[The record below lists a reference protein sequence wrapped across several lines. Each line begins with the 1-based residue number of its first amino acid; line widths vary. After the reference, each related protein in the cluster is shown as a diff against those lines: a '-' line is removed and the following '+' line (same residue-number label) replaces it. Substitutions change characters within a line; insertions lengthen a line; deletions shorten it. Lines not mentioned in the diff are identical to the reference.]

1 MQTEPMQDKVERIVN
16 AVLVDEFH
24 QAAAAFADE
33 ILVNQHSLEVVS
45 LRRLM
50 RLRERFINARA
61 MMVVGDK

>member
-1 MQTEPMQDKVERIVN
+1 MQNEPTQDKVERIVN

-33 ILVNQHSLEVVS
+33 MLINQHSLEVVS
-45 LRRLM
+45 LRHLM